1 MQIAQNSYNSL
12 GRLGPHYERPEYRPP
27 ERNLQDNLP
36 EPAARGDRRTLSVKN
51 TDAPLKK
58 AAMTMPTGKLN
69 LASASQLTEA
79 TARLIQALP
88 PHSTNQ
94 EPHQWLRSSLLT
106 PVYA

>member
-1 MQIAQNSYNSL
+1 MQVSQSYNSL

-27 ERNLQDNLP
+27 ERGLDNP
-36 EPAARGDRRTLSVKN
+36 SANAARGDRQTLSTKN

-58 AAMTMPTGKLN
+58 AAAPMPSGKLN
-69 LASASQLTEA
+69 LLSASELVGA
-79 TARLIQALP
+79 TATLISGLS
-88 PHSTNQ
+88 PHSTDA